1 LFYRLLDIGGLCLS
15 HRLDSNGVIAAD
27 IDITDFYDFSF
38 MSSYFHLEGF
48 VYTVK
53 PQNIRENAKFLRQL
67 CVFAF
72 AAFCA
77 FCGKKQ
83 FLQKFI

>member
-1 LFYRLLDIGGLCLS
+1 
-15 HRLDSNGVIAAD
+15 
-27 IDITDFYDFSF
+27 